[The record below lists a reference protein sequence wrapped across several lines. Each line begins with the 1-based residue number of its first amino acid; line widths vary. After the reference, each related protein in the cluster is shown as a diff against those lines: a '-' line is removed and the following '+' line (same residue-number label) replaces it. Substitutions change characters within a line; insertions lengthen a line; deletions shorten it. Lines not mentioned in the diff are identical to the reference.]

1 MNDNKKITE
10 YLAITREP
18 ETITVGTYS
27 YDALVGVKIPNR
39 ADIDLSKVQKC
50 EIRISPNANV
60 PGVEKSGLDIAK
72 MIIRNED
79 KLKSGEL
86 YAKVE
91 CFMSARQDQDGI
103 VRRYVPY
110 LNNIELVAANDET
123 KPYVDVALRS
133 VNDGGL

>member
-1 MNDNKKITE
+1 MNENKKITE
-10 YLAITREP
+10 YLAITKEP
-18 ETITVGTYS
+18 ETVTVGNYN
-27 YDALVGVKIPNR
+27 YDALIGVKIPNK

-72 MIIRNED
+72 LIIRNEE

-110 LNNIELVAANDET
+110 LNNIELVTVDEVT
-123 KPYVDVALRS
+123 KPFVDTALRS

>member
-10 YLAITREP
+10 YIALTKEP
-18 ETITVGTYS
+18 ETVDVGGYK
-27 YDALVGVKIPNR
+27 YDALIGVKIPNKT
-39 ADIDLSKVQKC
+39 DIDLSKIQKC

-60 PGVEKSGLDIAK
+60 PGVEKSLIDVTRL
-72 MIIRNED
+72 IIRNED

-91 CFMSARQDQDGI
+91 CYMSPRSDKDGI

-110 LNNIELVAANDET
+110 LNNIELITADEVT
-123 KPYVDVALRS
+123 KPYVDTALKA
-133 VNDGGL
+133 VTGGGF